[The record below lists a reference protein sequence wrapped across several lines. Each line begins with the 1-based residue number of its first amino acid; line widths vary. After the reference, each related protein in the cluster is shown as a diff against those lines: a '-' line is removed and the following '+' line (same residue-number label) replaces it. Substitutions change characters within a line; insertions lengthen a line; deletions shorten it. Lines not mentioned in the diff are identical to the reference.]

1 MNAGSVRLPV
11 LREPLE
17 VFKDRLE
24 PGLGEDGDG
33 ILGVLVEVGVEDALI
48 HEVGVAF
55 DVEEHPAQVVQLE
68 HGEAVGRLGHRLLDP
83 LGILAEVRLACR
95 A

>member
-1 MNAGSVRLPV
+1 MRH
-11 LREPLE
+11 R
-17 VFKDRLE
+17 
-24 PGLGEDGDG
+24 

-68 HGEAVGRLGHRLLDP
+68 HGEDVGLPGHRLLDV
-83 LGILAEVRLACR
+83 LGILAEDFCSVPGLIFARIEKP
-95 A
+95 